1 MAEPKL
7 HDLPTRDP
15 VTGGPLYVSEVT
27 SMDGSV
33 TIRGKFKLP
42 STTRLERDQQ
52 EFLEVFLR
60 ARGVIATME
69 KELGLSYPTVRAR
82 LDSLLEA
89 MGLAPYKESTRKP
102 RHDDEKRKVLELL
115 ENGEISADEAK
126 TRLKAMGQ

>member
-7 HDLPTRDP
+7 HELPTRDP

-42 STTRLERDQQ
+42 STTRLEREQQ

-102 RHDDEKRKVLELL
+102 RNEDEKRKVLELL